1 MDYKKEYEAMVQR
14 ARELHKGD
22 NALTKKQM
30 EIVCP
35 ELAESEDKRVNE
47 EIRNFLIDM
56 ECKREWIAYL
66 EKQKEQKPEVK
77 YVYPKFRKGDV
88 IEPITPNG
96 SYTPVRVRCIDNG
109 SYICRSD
116 DNCAFMS
123 LPLQR
128 EDGYKIV
135 EQKPAEWSEEDERIQ
150 GHIIGILTYYAE
162 IHNPVTEAFIKQDI
176 SWLKSLP
183 MGCPKKE
190 EKEIDLD
197 GEITKYWKDIS
208 SLYGPV
214 GKEITRFDFEDVCKY
229 FYELGKTARK
239 EK

>member
-14 ARELHKGD
+14 ARELHKGG
-22 NALTKKQM
+22 NALTKQQM
-30 EIVCP
+30 EIVYP

-66 EKQKEQKPEVK
+66 EKRKEPDYCHHEVGLSGCSEE
-77 YVYPKFRKGDV
+77 YSKGYYDGW
-88 IEPITPNG
+88 N
-96 SYTPVRVRCIDNG
+96 
-109 SYICRSD
+109 
-116 DNCAFMS
+116 NCNQQHSQLEA
-123 LPLQR
+123 
-128 EDGYKIV
+128 
-135 EQKPAEWSEEDERIQ
+135 EQKPAEWSEEDERIR
-150 GHIIGILTYYAE
+150 GHIIDVLTYYAE
-162 IHNPVTEAFIKQDI
+162 NHNSITEAFIKRDI
-176 SWLKSLP
+176 NWFKSLP

-229 FYELGKTARK
+229 FYELGKNARK